1 MHRRDIAKVL
11 LASSVASPL
20 MAQRADAQTCN
31 APCFPLTPA
40 EILHSAPVTDAAYLP
55 GDVRRYGVIGDASNG
70 TPAPGDTNALNA
82 AAEFCRLSGTP
93 ILGFEGT
100 CTVSGTISLNCI
112 GDLSALTIRADT
124 AAVSPVVRVG
134 TTAGNPTPL
143 NGSLWLP
150 KIVNSAKTPGTGW
163 PTLGTGLELANIQQA
178 ELHVPFV
185 YGFFIG
191 IFAGGHTSGF
201 SYNTVHLVMISTNK
215 IGLRIQ
221 GRTAAGWAN
230 QNTFIGGRFFIP
242 GNEGAAIV
250 GARYIQLTPLSLAV
264 VDNTW
269 PNGNTFIGCTIES
282 GEPEYLLEVAGSHNT
297 FLNCRFEAAPANVAM
312 LGHASSLMTYENMII
327 GGYNS
332 SSLTLT
338 QSGLTAHNGILNP
351 RSSLGF
357 AFGNGPTMLTGTGSP
372 QGTVAAPVGSLY
384 LRSDGGAGTTLY
396 VKQSGASSNTGWVG
410 K

>member
-11 LASSVASPL
+11 LASSAVSPL
-20 MAQRADAQTCN
+20 MAQRAYAQTCN

-40 EILHSAPVTDAAYLP
+40 EILHAAPVTEAGYAYLP
-55 GDVRRYGVIGDASNG
+55 GAVQRYGVIGDG
-70 TPAPGDTNALNA
+70 VQDDTAALQA
-82 AAEFCRLSGTP
+82 AADFCQVSGTP

-100 CTVSGTISLNCI
+100 CTVTATINLNCI
-112 GDLSALTIRADT
+112 GDLAALTIRADT
-124 AAVSPVVRVG
+124 ATVSPVVRVG
-134 TTAGNPTPL
+134 TTAGNPTLL
-143 NGSLWLP
+143 NGSLRLP
-150 KIVNSAKTPGTGW
+150 KIVNSAKSGTGW
-163 PTLGTGLELANIQQA
+163 PTLGTGLELANVYQA
-178 ELHVPFV
+178 ELYVPHV

-191 IFAGGHTSGF
+191 MFCGGHTSGF
-201 SYNTVHLVMISTNK
+201 CYNTVHLGMISTNK

-242 GNEGAAIV
+242 GNEGTGIV
-250 GARYIQLTPLSLAV
+250 GSRYIQLTPLNLAV

-282 GEPEYLLEVAGSHNT
+282 GEPEYLLEVAGNNNT

-312 LGHASSLMTYENMII
+312 LGHASALMTYENMII

-357 AFGNGPTMLTGTGSP
+357 ALGNGPTMLTGTGSP

-396 VKQSGASSNTGWVG
+396 VKQSGASSSTGWVG